1 MRNKEKKEDF
11 LSIDNEYLSLVRVLK
26 KFLNIL
32 CNVIIFI
39 TNIYFLYLKLIK
51 NHYKRIFYT
60 IKTETFNYLE
70 IKKPM
75 TTTSSDINDEEK
87 PRSIRV

>member
-1 MRNKEKKEDF
+1 MSCYNFHNKYILF
-11 LSIDNEYLSLVRVLK
+11 YQNLK
-26 KFLNIL
+26 N
-32 CNVIIFI
+32 
-39 TNIYFLYLKLIK
+39 